1 MRPLRPL
8 AALRCL
14 SVSILTGCVVPENL
28 GDNLADA
35 LTSPSASTVDT
46 SDAST
51 TDDVAGSSSGS
62 SSGSSGGVTTGGDAA
77 EDYAAMFVPGGGDL
91 LIVRT
96 VDIASGTCIEV
107 DFERSGGIGYFED
120 TVELPVNWSILG
132 IWLYPSTI
140 DCLLPKGPPNQ
151 PMPVVALD
159 AAGTAMWTTDFCP
172 GPVDID
178 MTVSFA
184 QKEPWE
190 PATIV
195 MKATGIPVWG
205 C

>member
-1 MRPLRPL
+1 V
-8 AALRCL
+8 LRCL
-14 SVSILTGCVVPENL
+14 LMSVLTGCVVPENL

-35 LTSPSASTVDT
+35 LTNASASTVDT

-51 TDDVAGSSSGS
+51 TGDVSSS
-62 SSGSSGGVTTGGDAA
+62 SSGSSGGVTTGADAA
-77 EDYAAMFVPGGGDL
+77 ENFAAMFFPGGGDIL
-91 LIVRT
+91 AVRT
-96 VDIASGTCIEV
+96 IDIASGTCIAAH
-107 DFERSGGIGYFED
+107 FERSGGIGYFED
-120 TVELPVNWSILG
+120 TVELPVNWSVMG

-151 PMPVVALD
+151 PMPVQALD
-159 AAGTAMWTTDFCP
+159 AAGTAVWTTDFCP

-178 MTVSFA
+178 ITVSFA

-195 MKATGIPVWG
+195 MNASGIPVWG